1 MDFLELVT
9 NRYSVRKFENTDI
22 EKAKLAKIL
31 EAGRVAPTACNRQ
44 PQRILVL
51 QSKENLEKL
60 KKCTPFHFDAPIAL
74 LICVDIDKSWKRNY
88 DNKDHGAIDASI
100 VTTQM
105 MLQAWELGIGS
116 TWVCSFDPEAIKRE
130 FHLPQT
136 YEPVN
141 ILPMGYPTEDAKPSK
156 SHQTR
161 EKLENTVFFDK
172 F

>member
-1 MDFLELVT
+1 
-9 NRYSVRKFENTDI
+9 
-22 EKAKLAKIL
+22 
-31 EAGRVAPTACNRQ
+31 
-44 PQRILVL
+44 
-51 QSKENLEKL
+51 
-60 KKCTPFHFDAPIAL
+60 
-74 LICVDIDKSWKRNY
+74 
-88 DNKDHGAIDASI
+88 
-100 VTTQM
+100 

-161 EKLENTVFFDK
+161 EKSENTVFFDK

>member
-74 LICVDIDKSWKRNY
+74 LICVDIDKSWK
-88 DNKDHGAIDASI
+88 
-100 VTTQM
+100 
-105 MLQAWELGIGS
+105 
-116 TWVCSFDPEAIKRE
+116 
-130 FHLPQT
+130 
-136 YEPVN
+136 
-141 ILPMGYPTEDAKPSK
+141 
-156 SHQTR
+156 
-161 EKLENTVFFDK
+161 
-172 F
+172 